1 MTPAFSSWHDFF
13 AMGRYGFYVW
23 LAVSCTLIP
32 LVTLLI
38 HTLWQ
43 RRRLLAHI
51 RQRHA
56 REQRIRAAKM
66 KKAAT
71 AAGERS

>member
-1 MTPAFSSWHDFF
+1 MTPAFASWHDFF

-23 LAVSCTLIP
+23 LAVTCTLIP
-32 LVTLLI
+32 LGMLVLHTLL
-38 HTLWQ
+38 Q
-43 RRRLLAHI
+43 RRRLLADI
-51 RQRHA
+51 RQRQA

-66 KKAAT
+66 KKAAA

>member
-1 MTPAFSSWHDFF
+1 MTPAFSSWHAFF
-13 AMGRYGFYVW
+13 AMGHYGFYVW

-32 LVTLLI
+32 LIALLL
-38 HTLWQ
+38 HTRLLH
-43 RRRLLAHI
+43 RRLLADI

-66 KKAAT
+66 KKTAV
-71 AAGERS
+71 AAGERP